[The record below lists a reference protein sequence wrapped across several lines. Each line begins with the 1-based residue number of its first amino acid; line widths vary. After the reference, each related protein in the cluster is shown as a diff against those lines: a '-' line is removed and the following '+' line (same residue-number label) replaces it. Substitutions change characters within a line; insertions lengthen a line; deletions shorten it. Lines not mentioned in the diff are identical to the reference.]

1 VSLVLRAQ
9 NLAYCIIA
17 DEQPKSLFGEY
28 KFDPFVS
35 NQWMIVSTAK
45 TMLITV
51 IIVVINSSTAFDG
64 NYFFVSSSCYKKFT
78 SGMQSAY
85 RLAWAFTPLGV

>member
-1 VSLVLRAQ
+1 MLRAQ

-35 NQWMIVSTAK
+35 NQWMIASTAK
-45 TMLITV
+45 TMLITI

-64 NYFFVSSSCYKKFT
+64 NYVFASSSCYKKFT

>member
-1 VSLVLRAQ
+1 MLRAQ

-35 NQWMIVSTAK
+35 NQWMIASTAK

-64 NYFFVSSSCYKKFT
+64 NYVLLPHLVIKSSLPVCNLPIGWHGHS
-78 SGMQSAY
+78 
-85 RLAWAFTPLGV
+85 LP